1 MTLRSQPRIL
11 ALVVAAGVSAA
22 AAVAPAANQPD
33 SIMVGLS
40 QSLFHEVPEALVRTT
55 LPPHEALM
63 MADTGLKGK
72 IHIVPDAAQ
81 LAEELV
87 NGKTHVGVFSG
98 VEYAQVRQQHPK
110 LKALAIAI
118 NKQDRVTVHVV
129 VRQDSRATQVSEL
142 ADKKLALPRGSR
154 IHCRVS
160 LHAYVADPK
169 TLKRPA
175 SAEDALDDVHDG
187 VVDAAVVDS
196 EAVHCF
202 QRRKPGRFAKLRDL
216 HKPVV
221 YPVPVLVYQE
231 GVLDEA
237 TLRTVYRGLLKAHET
252 ERGRKTLDLWKLT
265 RYAKV
270 PDDYDQLFDEVLKM
284 HPPSNAK

>member
-1 MTLRSQPRIL
+1 MTLRSHAWRL
-11 ALVVAAGVSAA
+11 AVVAAAGLSAA
-22 AAVAPAANQPD
+22 AAVAPAGNPPD
-33 SIMVGLS
+33 SIQVGLS
-40 QSLFHEVPEALVRTT
+40 QSLFYEVPEALVRTT

-81 LAEELV
+81 LAEQLA

-98 VEYAQVRQQHPK
+98 VEYAQARQQHPK
-110 LKALAIAI
+110 LKALAIAV

-129 VRQDSRATQVSEL
+129 VRQDSRAKQVGDL

-154 IHCRVS
+154 LHCRVS
-160 LHAYVADPK
+160 LQAYVADPK

-187 VVDAAVVDS
+187 IVDAAVVDS

-216 HKPVV
+216 QKPVV

-237 TLRTVYRGLLKAHET
+237 TLQTVYRGLLKAHES
-252 ERGRKTLDLWKLT
+252 ERGRKALDLWKLT

-270 PDDYDQLFDEVLKM
+270 PDDYDQLLDDVLKV
-284 HPPSNAK
+284 HPGSEVK